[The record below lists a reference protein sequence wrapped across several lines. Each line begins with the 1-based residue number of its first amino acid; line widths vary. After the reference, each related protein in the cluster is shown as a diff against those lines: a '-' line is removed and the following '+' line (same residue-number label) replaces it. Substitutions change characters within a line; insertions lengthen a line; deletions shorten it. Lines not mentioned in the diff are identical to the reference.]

1 MRINQREYL
10 NLNQMYMNRIILLVL
25 VVFVSLSAKAQK
37 IKIDKGEIKLDEIK
51 VAYIE
56 GKKPVFKVLNLDK
69 SYAVDV
75 ELKFLDD
82 GAFGKDG

>member
-1 MRINQREYL
+1 
-10 NLNQMYMNRIILLVL
+10 MYMNRIILLVL